1 MGYTGP
7 TKHTRMSDALHRRVG
22 HLTLGARARDVIR
35 MRARQEQTAKAWH
48 WPGLACAAACL
59 LIAPCGVLWLRT
71 PLPPHD
77 VGYNTCVAVTYTD
90 DSLTH
95 WSKRTVIAW
104 KKNGMDS
111 YLKVVAHRP
120 RATKEGGSTP

>member
-1 MGYTGP
+1 MRI
-7 TKHTRMSDALHRRVG
+7 HISDALHRRVG
-22 HLTLGARARDVIR
+22 HLTLGEKTREAIR
-35 MRARQEQTAKAWH
+35 RRVRQKQMAKAWRR
-48 WPGLACAAACL
+48 PGLACAAACL
-59 LIAPCGVLWLRT
+59 VIAPCAVLWLRT
-71 PLPPHD
+71 PLPPDD

-90 DSLTH
+90 DSLTR

-104 KKNGMDS
+104 KNNGMDS